1 MRVRW
6 ERKNN
11 IGHPRAQLSCFHCQ
25 AVFYIQHKIT
35 KLKSYIHTHINISFK
50 VKKKSENIKKHEW
63 EDNFVFHPP
72 FLHVPFQRERLKKS

>member
-1 MRVRW
+1 MTVRW

-50 VKKKSENIKKHEW
+50 VKKKVKNKIKKK
-63 EDNFVFHPP
+63 NMNGRIILFSIRRFCT
-72 FLHVPFQRERLKKS
+72 FLFNGND